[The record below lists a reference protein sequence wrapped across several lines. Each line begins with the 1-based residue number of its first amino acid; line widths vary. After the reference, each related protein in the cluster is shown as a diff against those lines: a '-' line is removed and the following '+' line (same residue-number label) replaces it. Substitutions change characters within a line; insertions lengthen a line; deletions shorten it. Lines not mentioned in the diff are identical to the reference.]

1 MLARVSLGVEVVV
14 YTLMICSTSGLM
26 FAAVT
31 ALGALGMGFNP
42 SVQSLALTLYHRRGG
57 KDSGKLFGAMSVVQ
71 AMWCVFCP
79 PAFQRS
85 ASAELWGPLTSSVGC
100 ADAPA
105 FLLCAARRCL
115 GRSCTG

>member
-71 AMWCVFCP
+71 AMWCVFCA

-85 ASAELWGPLTSSVGC
+85 ASAELWGVVGRRVWVVLTRPL
-100 ADAPA
+100 
-105 FLLCAARRCL
+105 
-115 GRSCTG
+115 